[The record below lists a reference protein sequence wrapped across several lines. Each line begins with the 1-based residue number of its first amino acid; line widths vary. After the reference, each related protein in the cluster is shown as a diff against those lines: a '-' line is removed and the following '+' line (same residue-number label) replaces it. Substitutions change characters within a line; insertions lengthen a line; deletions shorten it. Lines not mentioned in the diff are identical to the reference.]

1 MYLLF
6 QGEGF
11 YPRGG
16 AWDCA
21 GFYPTIKGAI
31 RAAEVDDTY
40 RWAHVAKLEGERLI
54 VVAKWRRCNLR
65 SKSGQ

>member
-11 YPRGG
+11 YPSRGG

-40 RWAHVAKLEGERLI
+40 RWAHVAKLRGL
-54 VVAKWRRCNLR
+54 
-65 SKSGQ
+65 SD